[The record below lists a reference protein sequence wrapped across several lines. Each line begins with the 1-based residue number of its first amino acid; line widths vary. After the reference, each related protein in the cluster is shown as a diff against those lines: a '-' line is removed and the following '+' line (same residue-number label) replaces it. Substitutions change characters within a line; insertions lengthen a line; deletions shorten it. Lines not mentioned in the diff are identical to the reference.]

1 MGRRAWA
8 SSDRWR
14 DDTASVVNGPPSHL
28 LSHSPLFI
36 PTWRGVFDW
45 FRFGIDGRPFL
56 PSQTPQTSTASD
68 ANVKVI
74 GTVKA
79 ISAGSYPITAANPAL
94 CPSGE
99 QGRHLHLEPRG
110 DIRTHP
116 LTDVTIDLA
125 STRFCSMRFFLPLRG
140 GRGFSELHFGT
151 VNGYWMTTSD
161 DADIHVGI
169 GGGRAE
175 FHVKYD
181 EMRFPDT
188 IDHAVV
194 PSVEAK

>member
-1 MGRRAWA
+1 MESRAWA
-8 SSDRWR
+8 SSYRWR

-79 ISAGSYPITAANPAL
+79 ISAGSYHITAANPAL

-188 IDHAVV
+188 IDDAVFA
-194 PSVEAK
+194 SVEAK